1 VQFHACEEAY
11 SMASIILTNIIHLHL
26 VKIMTAAK
34 RFFQHAVVIKMMS
47 LSCSAV

>member
-34 RFFQHAVVIKMMS
+34 RFFQPVVIKMMS